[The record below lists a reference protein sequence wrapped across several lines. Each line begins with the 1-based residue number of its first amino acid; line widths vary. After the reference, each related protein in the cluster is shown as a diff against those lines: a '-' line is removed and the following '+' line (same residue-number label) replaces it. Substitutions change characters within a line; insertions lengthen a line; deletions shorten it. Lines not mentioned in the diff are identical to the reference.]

1 MPRATIPRTWPF
13 HCSIW
18 NALQYD
24 SVVKCTGNPRVHL
37 GLPVPLPNKTHTRL
51 PGTGILTGQLSATHG
66 YGDNRTRGGLPTGL
80 RANL

>member
-1 MPRATIPRTWPF
+1 MGNILHAFPEAKVQ
-13 HCSIW
+13 SQG
-18 NALQYD
+18 LL
-24 SVVKCTGNPRVHL
+24 VKCTGNPRVHL